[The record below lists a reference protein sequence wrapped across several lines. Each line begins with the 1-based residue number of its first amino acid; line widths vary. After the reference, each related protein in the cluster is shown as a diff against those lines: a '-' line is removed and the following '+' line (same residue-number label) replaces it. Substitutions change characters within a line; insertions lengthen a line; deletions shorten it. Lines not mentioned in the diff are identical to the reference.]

1 MGSGSDV
8 NIDIQ
13 VRASSSVGDAD
24 GGDGVVAEF
33 GVQCADDLGF
43 EAVKLETDGGVGGA
57 DAGDAVGDGG
67 QLAAT

>member
-1 MGSGSDV
+1 M